1 MGFSIAAGLAGF
13 AKRGMQFNNEQRQ
26 LTNENIKAAV
36 NLTATDALAQRAAR
50 QKIKTDY
57 RNTATSMKSMGMSDV
72 QIEAAYGELGDDA
85 YTKIKANL
93 DDHVKAWTLKNQK
106 QGIEREWT
114 KDDTV
119 GWLAKQFTGTEG
131 LTGRSIEAQAQARA
145 DTIAPMTTTDFGAL
159 ARSIVAGSGEI
170 TMRSSDRRAEQI
182 RNQMEA
188 SFAAASGGIQET
200 GEGATFNAQGAR
212 LTLQPTSA
220 ELRAMERDIAETS
233 TVQSGATT
241 AGVEADYAESMA
253 DAKLDALE
261 LDNVLKAMSV
271 SQLEKMNPLL
281 VQQLQG
287 RIQGQNL
294 DNIFNQATQGDR
306 IAMRQLEVALGEI
319 KTEAGLL
326 GNTLTKM
333 KIRQEPQLFA
343 LQLEQ
348 LGLSIAG
355 MKSDNIVKAVQA
367 QNEPVMAELALELR
381 LIEAEQGALRTT
393 LLGEQIT
400 AAQDKNALA
409 GVESDIL
416 NERLALLKEQVR
428 AARQPSTFQAAF
440 LEIDQAID
448 ELDPSD
454 SEYDAVKARLEAQK
468 TQVAAS
474 LAAYTDASTADT
486 STDPKFPSLVNGYN
500 KSLKG
505 KLETA
510 GFVINKQLQITD
522 DGISWIGKK
531 SGPAFQSYMA
541 IREKHDSQYYA
552 AVVGYDHGAD
562 AIRALGITAPGMP
575 PMTERMVLDPSGG
588 PNAVPHP
595 QYIAQS
601 VVDYSQVDVGDVYTM
616 PEYGLVEVVLTNGR
630 KSLNTID

>member
-13 AKRGMQFNNEQRQ
+13 AKRGMQFNDEQRQ

-50 QKIKTDY
+50 KKIKTEY
-57 RNTATSMKSMGMSDV
+57 RNTATSMKSMGMNDV
-72 QIEAAYGELGDDA
+72 QIEAAYGELGNEA
-85 YTKIKANL
+85 YTKIKAGL
-93 DDHVKAWTLKNQK
+93 DDHVKTWTLKNQK
-106 QGIEREWT
+106 AGTEREWT

-119 GWLAKQFTGTEG
+119 GWLAKQFSGTDG
-131 LTGRSIEAQAQARA
+131 LTGRSIEEQAQARA
-145 DTIAPMTTTDFGAL
+145 DTVAPMTTADFGAL
-159 ARSIVAGSGEI
+159 AQGIVAGSGEI

-182 RNQMEA
+182 RNQMES

-200 GEGATFNAQGAR
+200 GEGATFNAQGAQ

-233 TVQSGATT
+233 TAQSGATV
-241 AGVEADYAESMA
+241 AEVGADYAERMTGA
-253 DAKLDALE
+253 RLDALE
-261 LDNVLKAMSV
+261 TDNVLKAMSV
-271 SQLEKMNPLL
+271 SQLEQMNPLL

-287 RIQGQNL
+287 NLQGQNL
-294 DNIFNQATQGDR
+294 DNIFKSATQGDR
-306 IAMRQLEVALGEI
+306 IAKARIEVALDEI
-319 KTEAGLL
+319 RLEAGLL
-326 GNTLTKM
+326 NNTLTKM
-333 KIRQEPQLFA
+333 KINQEPQRFA
-343 LQLEQ
+343 LQMEQ
-348 LGLSIAG
+348 LGLNIAG
-355 MKSDNIVKAVQA
+355 MKSDNIVKAIQA
-367 QNEPVMAELALELR
+367 ENAPVMAELAKELK
-381 LIEAEQGALRTT
+381 LIETEQGALRTT

-400 AAQDKNALA
+400 AAKDKNALA

-416 NERLALLKEQVR
+416 NERLALLKEQVKT
-428 AARQPSTFQAAF
+428 AKQPSTFQAAF
-440 LEIDQAID
+440 LEIDQALG

-454 SEYDAVKARLEAQK
+454 PEYDAVKARLEAQK

-500 KSLKG
+500 KALKG

-522 DGISWIGKK
+522 EGISWIGKK
-531 SGPAFQSYMA
+531 KGPAFQSYMA
-541 IREKHDSQYYA
+541 IRDKHDSQYYA

-588 PNAVPHP
+588 PNTAQP
-595 QYIAQS
+595 QYTAQQA
-601 VVDYSQVDVGDVYTM
+601 VDYSQVDVGDIYTM
-616 PEYGLVEVVLTNGR
+616 PEYGLVEVIMSEGR
-630 KSLNTID
+630 KALNTID